1 MALTGDAKTA
11 YMREY
16 MRKRR
21 AAEATNKPKGEPQ
34 QQHKQQDAHATAR
47 VRELEATLQ
56 ARDKQ
61 IAALK
66 AELVD
71 TVEQARA
78 SRDERKRPAAKPKA
92 ERPPLPPDE
101 ARDKKIKAL
110 TTENRNLKKKMIDL
124 SIWYTEAL
132 ATTGGMNFA
141 TQSAIAKCLH
151 PDKDPPTN
159 EERNEAFKLFSAW
172 KSDNRAARPTGSR
185 ARTRARPR

>member
-1 MALTGDAKTA
+1 
-11 YMREY
+11 
-16 MRKRR
+16 
-21 AAEATNKPKGEPQ
+21 
-34 QQHKQQDAHATAR
+34 

-71 TVEQARA
+71 MVEQARA

-101 ARDKKIKAL
+101 ARDRRIKAL
-110 TTENRNLKKKMIDL
+110 MTENRNLKTAINNLGQGFADR
-124 SIWYTEAL
+124 L
-132 ATTGGMNFA
+132 AAAGAMSFA
-141 TQSAIAKCLH
+141 TQAAIAKCLH
-151 PDKDPPTN
+151 PDKQPPTK